1 MPAIPHHSA
10 RIRSGF
16 SLIELLIAIAIIAI
30 PLAAIA
36 ALLAGTSRSWQRLYN
51 DTHSQIRQDSLAL
64 MTSIQKIGRQSNLT
78 NYTIYT
84 IKNNTFTPAAP
95 PSGQSIASGQA
106 VEFRFWQDE
115 FDPQKPADT
124 VFEDDNTGTHYALYY
139 LDGSALKLDIGRVV
153 NGVGAV
159 ANKTRQTAAILNS
172 QVLTQQV
179 DTAANSK
186 LFSHVMS
193 GGQGSGCVNTKI
205 ILTDKNKDSI
215 EILFGTLLRSAWPR

>member
-1 MPAIPHHSA
+1 MTSLPQYPG
-10 RIRSGF
+10 RTRSGF

-30 PLAAIA
+30 PLAAVT

-64 MTSIQKIGRQSNLT
+64 MTSIQKFGRQSNLT

-84 IKNNTFTPAAP
+84 IKNNTFTPATP

-106 VEFRFWQDE
+106 VEFRFWQDQ
-115 FDPQKPADT
+115 FDPEKPAENI
-124 VFEDDNTGTHYALYY
+124 FEDDNTGTHYALYY
-139 LDGSALKLDIGRVV
+139 LDGSDLKLDIGRVV
-153 NGVGAV
+153 NNVGAV
-159 ANKTRQTAAILNS
+159 ANKTRQTVNILNS

-193 GGQGSGCVNTKI
+193 GGQGSGCVNTRI
-205 ILTDKNKDSI
+205 ILTAENKESI

>member
-1 MPAIPHHSA
+1 MPVLHRHPG
-10 RIRSGF
+10 RTCSGF

-30 PLAAIA
+30 PLVAVAT
-36 ALLAGTSRSWQRLYN
+36 LLAGTSRSWQRLYN

-64 MTSIQKIGRQSNLT
+64 MASIQKIGRQSNLT
-78 NYTIYT
+78 NYTVYT

-95 PSGQSIASGQA
+95 PSGESIAAGQA

-115 FDPQKPADT
+115 FDPEKPAET
-124 VFEDDNTGTHYALYY
+124 IFEDDNTGTHYALFY
-139 LDGSALKLDIGRVV
+139 LDGTALKLDIGRVV
-153 NGVGAV
+153 NHVGAV
-159 ANKTRQTAAILNS
+159 VNKMRQTAHIQNT
-172 QVLTQQV
+172 QVLTQKV

-205 ILTDKNKDSI
+205 ILTDENKDSI
-215 EILFGTLLRSAWPR
+215 EIMFGTLLRSAWPR

>member
-1 MPAIPHHSA
+1 MRLLPEGPA
-10 RIRSGF
+10 RTRSGF

-30 PLAAIA
+30 PLAAIG

-51 DTHSQIRQDSLAL
+51 DTHSPIRQDALAL
-64 MTSIQKIGRQSNLT
+64 MASIQKIGRQSNLT
-78 NYTIYT
+78 NYVIYT
-84 IKNNTFTPAAP
+84 IKNNTFTPAVP

-106 VEFRFWQDE
+106 VEFRFWQDG
-115 FDPQKPADT
+115 FDPQKPADNI
-124 VFEDDNTGTHYALYY
+124 FEDDNTGTHYALFY

-159 ANKTRQTAAILNS
+159 ANKTRQTAHILTS

-179 DTAANSK
+179 DTAANSAV
-186 LFSHVMS
+186 FSHVMS

-205 ILTDKNKDSI
+205 ILTDEKKNSI